1 MYSEIVQKPQ
11 FYFDKNGQFYP
22 EATVF
27 IMTGEDIE
35 SLYYAL
41 HTNIVTYIFKR
52 FYAGGGL
59 GEEGYR
65 YKKAFFEKLPIPK
78 QIVSDN
84 FNATSAEHFLLSMFG
99 LSNKEIQFIESQQ
112 SL

>member
-1 MYSEIVQKPQ
+1 MEDFFKPKVMYSEIVQKPQ

-65 YKKAFFEKLPIPK
+65 SKKLSLKNCQYQNKSFLTISMQLLPSIFF
-78 QIVSDN
+78 
-84 FNATSAEHFLLSMFG
+84 
-99 LSNKEIQFIESQQ
+99 
-112 SL
+112 